1 MDAMDEGEEK
11 RESSSDGWGEE
22 VTPSQSTHPRPG
34 DIIRGSGPRA
44 MAEPLVGKDEST
56 PLDEDEPE
64 GIIPPNPLWAMKIR
78 RHTQWHLLPSH
89 ERQERVRDSLGSG
102 DETIYVMDDG
112 NHHVMLGRRVGECVW
127 GCEYSLVGRV
137 SRERYAQLKNHTVSP
152 VDAFEGASGIALC
165 GVAKEE
171 GTLSSNVFD
180 VARYETAGDVPP
192 EYRPGSPFLEFSKD
206 LEITTP

>member
-1 MDAMDEGEEK
+1 MGEMDGGGEQ
-11 RESSSDGWGEE
+11 REPSSEGWGEE
-22 VTPSQSTHPRPG
+22 ITPSPSNRPTPG

-64 GIIPPNPLWAMKIR
+64 GIVPSSPLWAMKIQ

-89 ERQERVRDSLGSG
+89 ERHERFRDAIGSG
-102 DETIYVMDDG
+102 DETIYVIDDG
-112 NHHVMLGRRVGECVW
+112 AHHVMLGRRVGERAS

-137 SRERYAQLKNHTVSP
+137 PRERYEELKNGTVSP

-180 VARYETAGDVPP
+180 VARYESAGDVPP
-192 EYRPGSPFLEFSKD
+192 EYRSGSPFLEFSKD

>member
-1 MDAMDEGEEK
+1 MREMDGGGAQQ
-11 RESSSDGWGEE
+11 ESSSDGWGEE
-22 VTPSQSTHPRPG
+22 ITPSPSSRPKPG

-56 PLDEDEPE
+56 PLDDDEPE
-64 GIIPPNPLWAMKIR
+64 GIVPSNPLWAMKIR
-78 RHTQWHLLPSH
+78 RHTQWHLIPSH
-89 ERQERVRDSLGSG
+89 ERQERVRDSIGSG
-102 DETIYVMDDG
+102 DETIYVIDDG
-112 NHHVMLGRRVGECVW
+112 PHHVMLGRRVGECAW

-137 SRERYAQLKNHTVSP
+137 TRERYQKLKDHTVSP
-152 VDAFEGASGIALC
+152 SDAFEGASGITLC

-180 VARYETAGDVPP
+180 VARYENAAEIPL